1 MQERWG
7 WRSGSLLSFK
17 TRISFSL
24 ESSGRKGEWF
34 GDLRMELQVTPAEGN
49 HGRSLEPP
57 EEVSCEWWFLFTGIR
72 QMGGCASAS
81 EHCIMMD
88 TWTLRCVSVIFD
100 CKLLVHL
107 GYHSEDFID
116 FKDPLDQSD
125 SDAFVPCMILSVWLL
140 HSLPFLVLNITST
153 PIKPLFRPPA
163 WSLLWVLALAVTPQT
178 NFDLFV

>member
-7 WRSGSLLSFK
+7 WRSGSLLLFK

-24 ESSGRKGEWF
+24 ESSRRKGEWF

-153 PIKPLFRPPA
+153 PIKPPFRPPA

-178 NFDLFV
+178 NFNLFV